1 MTLGFV
7 DMGGGTRGIYGAGV
21 LDYCLEAGI
30 SGDYFIGVSA
40 GSANGAS
47 FLAGQAG
54 RNLVF
59 YNDYAFRKSYMGLK
73 NFIRSASYINLDY
86 IYSTLSE
93 LGGEY
98 PLDYPALMANP
109 MAFEIVATNA
119 LTGKPVYFSK
129 KDLAQDHYE
138 PLKASSCVPILC
150 RPYPIHDIPYFDGGL
165 SDPLPYKR
173 ALDWGCDK
181 LIVILTKPKDFFRDP
196 QKDRKF
202 VRLLRRTYP
211 QSAKALAHRAQLY
224 NQSLKELLTLEKE
237 GRAILIAPEDTGSLK
252 TLTQD
257 HDQLLKLYHMGKKDG
272 EKQLA
277 SKTSWIF
284 EKEVNL

>member
-47 FLAGQAG
+47 FLAGQTG

-129 KDLAQDHYE
+129 KDLPKTTMNPSRPHLAFPSSADPTPSMASPTLMEVSVTPFPIKE
-138 PLKASSCVPILC
+138 PWTGVVTNS
-150 RPYPIHDIPYFDGGL
+150 L
-165 SDPLPYKR
+165 S
-173 ALDWGCDK
+173 
-181 LIVILTKPKDFFRDP
+181 F
-196 QKDRKF
+196 
-202 VRLLRRTYP
+202 
-211 QSAKALAHRAQLY
+211 
-224 NQSLKELLTLEKE
+224 
-237 GRAILIAPEDTGSLK
+237 
-252 TLTQD
+252 
-257 HDQLLKLYHMGKKDG
+257 
-272 EKQLA
+272 
-277 SKTSWIF
+277 
-284 EKEVNL
+284 